1 MMTDAIEALNEF
13 DVVEK
18 PLVFHRGETSE
29 YYQKIAMA
37 VKKLGNDQSISIP
50 VSKFTSKNFRA
61 SMAAVAK
68 RMGVKISSTI
78 KGANV
83 LVWKK

>member
-13 DVVEK
+13 EVVQK
-18 PLVFHRGETSE
+18 PAVFQKGSE
-29 YYQKIAMA
+29 LYQKISLACS
-37 VKKLGNDQSISIP
+37 KLGNDQSLSIP
-50 VSKFTSKNFRA
+50 LSKFESKHCRI
-61 SMAAVAK
+61 SMENIEK
-68 RMGVKISSTI
+68 KMGIRIQSTI